1 MANFTPLARL
11 WFRRA
16 ARLTDY
22 APGSLQA
29 MQEAEL
35 RRLLLTASSTEQGR
49 RYSYKSLMNASDIAR
64 QYTLEVPLIEYEDIR
79 QEVMRMV
86 HGSRDVLWPGICRSF
101 AQSSGTSGGRSKY
114 VPVTDES
121 LRWNHYRGGSDVVA
135 NYLRLVP
142 ESRLFA
148 GKAMILGGSFANTLE
163 EKLPAGVRVGDVS
176 ASLISRMNP
185 LAGAFRIPDIK
196 TALMSDWTIKLPA
209 LVDAARCADVTNISG
224 VPSWFLTVIL
234 KLLDEAGTD
243 AIHDVWPNLEVFF
256 HGGISFL
263 PYRAQYEAICRKR
276 PMRFQETYNAS
287 EGFFAVQNDFDDRS
301 MLLLVNAGVFYEFIP
316 FPGGGDPVPAWN
328 VESGRTYEMVV
339 SAANGLW
346 RYRLGDTVRIA
357 QADPLKITIA
367 GRTKT
372 FINAFGEELMEHNA
386 ENAMGEAC
394 CRHGA
399 EVANYT
405 AAPIYAESGRRGRH
419 EWLIEWRKAPDDSTA
434 FASDLDM
441 LLRKENSDYDAKRT
455 GNLFLDSL
463 IVTDAPRGLFDR
475 WLATTGARRLGGQR
489 KVPRLSNDRRVIDA
503 LKELMEQVLAI

>member
-1 MANFTPLARL
+1 MIDFTPLARL

-16 ARLTDY
+16 ARLTEY

-29 MQEAEL
+29 MQKAEL
-35 RRLLLTASSTEQGR
+35 RRLLRAAASTEQGS
-49 RYSYKSLMNASDIAR
+49 RYSYTDMLKAPDMVKIYAS
-64 QYTLEVPLIEYEDIR
+64 EVPLVEYEDIR
-79 QEVMRMV
+79 REVMRMV
-86 HGSRDVLWPGICRSF
+86 HGERDVLWPGICRSY

-163 EKLPAGVRVGDVS
+163 EKLPSGVRVGDVS
-176 ASLISRMNP
+176 ASLISNMNP
-185 LAGAFRIPDIK
+185 LAGAFRIPEIK
-196 TALMSDWTIKLPA
+196 TALMSDWTLKLPA
-209 LVDAARCADVTNISG
+209 LVKAARTADVTNISG
-224 VPSWFLTVIL
+224 VPSWFLTVIR
-234 KLLDEAGTD
+234 KLLEEAGAD
-243 AIHDVWPNLEVFF
+243 AIHDVWPDLEVFF
-256 HGGISFL
+256 HGGISFA
-263 PYRAQYEAICRKR
+263 PYRAQYEAICRKK

-316 FPGGGDPVPAWN
+316 FPGGGEPVPSWE
-328 VESGRTYEMVV
+328 VKQGETYEMVV
-339 SAANGLW
+339 SGANGLW
-346 RYRLGDTVRIA
+346 RYRLGDTVKIA
-357 QADPLKITIA
+357 SVDPLKITIA

-386 ENAMGEAC
+386 ESAMGEV
-394 CRHGA
+394 CRLHGA

-405 AAPIYAESGRRGRH
+405 AAPVYAESGRRGRH
-419 EWLIEWRKAPDDSTA
+419 EWLIEWGKAPGNLTK

-441 LLRKENSDYDAKRT
+441 QLRKENSDYDAKRT
-455 GNLFLDSL
+455 GNLFLDPL
-463 IVTDAPRGLFDR
+463 TVTEAPHGAFDR
-475 WLATTGARRLGGQR
+475 WLAATGARRLGGQR
-489 KVPRLSNDRRVIDA
+489 KVPRLSNDRRVIDSI
-503 LKELMEQVLAI
+503 EQMINS